1 MTKVSLAQNKVG
13 LPPSTEELVQQLDEA
28 FPNKSPQLHESE
40 KELYFRAGQRSVVEF
55 LIHKQNED
63 IQGI

>member
-1 MTKVSLAQNKVG
+1 MTKVSLAQNKIG

-40 KELYFRAGQRSVVEF
+40 KELYFRAGQRSVVDF

>member
-1 MTKVSLAQNKVG
+1 MTKVSLAQNKIG

-28 FPNKSPQLHESE
+28 FPNKSPQLHETE

-63 IQGI
+63 LQGI

>member
-1 MTKVSLAQNKVG
+1 MTEVSLAQNKIG

-40 KELYFRAGQRSVVEF
+40 KELYFRAGQRSVVDF